1 MVQATR
7 GVDLFDGSLII
18 EIIRSNF
25 FCSSFPCLKLLL
37 ITFVSAGHTFPSN
50 INREAFSIICL
61 NFNSVSLSFT
71 NGTWII
77 IPSCINPLTSKP
89 FSVRTI

>member
-25 FCSSFPCLKLLL
+25 CCSSSPCLKLLL
-37 ITFVSAGHTFPSN
+37 ITFVSAGHTFPFR
-50 INREAFSIICL
+50 IKREAFSIICL
-61 NFNSVSLSFT
+61 NLNSVSSSFL
-71 NGTWII
+71 NGT
-77 IPSCINPLTSKP
+77 
-89 FSVRTI
+89 